1 MGIKKKHLTIMEAQ
15 ASIPMVR
22 QSLSKIFEIN
32 NAMIVLKQVN
42 IKSSDP
48 YEDIYREIT
57 TNKQFFELNYMLFK
71 ELETLLEMGVVV
83 KDLNAGLVDF
93 FSKHKGKE
101 IFLCWRVGED
111 RISFW
116 HEIGSIYNG
125 RKPIS
130 MLS

>member
-1 MGIKKKHLTIMEAQ
+1 MEAQ

-111 RISFW
+111 RISYW
-116 HEIGSIYNG
+116 HEIGSNYTG